1 MSEVENVKKK
11 ERILGLDLI
20 RAIAI
25 LFVIGVHF
33 FIYTDFYT
41 TNVIG
46 YSMISQVFLRT
57 LFICAVP
64 LFLILMGYFSK
75 DTKYSKSFFKKLI
88 GLFTLY
94 LLYGLIEYVAL
105 YDWFS
110 VKTYFVKMFNFSLS
124 PYVWFVEMYIGL
136 YLLTP
141 FINTL
146 YNNLDTKMK
155 KYLIIVLVCLT
166 FLPSTINNK
175 FIEGFALPEF
185 WVTLYPICYFLIGKF
200 IKEYQPKFKKFSL
213 ICTLAVI
220 LIIETIIE
228 VEQAGGYVYSY
239 FFGYRNSLPVMVCA
253 ILIFLIL
260 YDIKSKKATI
270 NKLFMNI
277 SIVTFDIYLVS
288 RTVQHFV
295 YPYFLNIDIPS
306 YRCVLY
312 LFPAILSILIIGF
325 IIGMIRK
332 KLIKI

>member
-1 MSEVENVKKK
+1 MSDVENIKKK

-20 RAIAI
+20 KAIAI

-41 TNVIG
+41 TNVTG

-75 DTKYSKSFFKKLI
+75 DTKYSKSFFKKLV
-88 GLFTLY
+88 GLLTLY
-94 LLYGLIEYVAL
+94 LLYGLIEYVIL
-105 YDWFS
+105 YDAFS
-110 VKTYFVKMFNFSLS
+110 IKEFLSKILNFDLS
-124 PYVWFVEMYIGL
+124 AYVWFVEMYIGL

-146 YNNLDTKMK
+146 YNNIDIKMK
-155 KYLIIVLVCLT
+155 KYLIIILVCLT

-200 IKEYQPKFKKFSL
+200 IKEYQPKFNKFYL
-213 ICTLAVI
+213 ITTLI
-220 LIIETIIE
+220 LLLLVETIIE
-228 VEQAGGYVYSY
+228 VGQASGSVYTV
-239 FFGYRNSLPVMVCA
+239 FFGYRFSLPVMICSV
-253 ILIFLIL
+253 LIFLIL

-306 YRCVLY
+306 HRCVLY